1 MIRAGSLRHVA
12 TVRAKSGTGF
22 AGEVG
27 DWADFTTIRCA
38 IKPVRGSESIENAK
52 DTGMVQYKIFS
63 RWADGVTAGMQV
75 VVQGKNMSIVAVMNP
90 DGIGR
95 DMEIIAESRT

>member
-1 MIRAGSLRHVA
+1 
-12 TVRAKSGTGF
+12 
-22 AGEVG
+22 
-27 DWADFTTIRCA
+27 
-38 IKPVRGSESIENAK
+38 
-52 DTGMVQYKIFS
+52 MVQYKIFS

-95 DMEIIAESRT
+95 DMEIIAESRA